1 MVESNES
8 PRAESLTY
16 RIEAKHLRIF
26 IYSHP
31 LGRSFGS
38 IEGIKWTFSDDLIE
52 LKMTVVLLRNW
63 WTSDVEDHQFFWA
76 SGNSIFCWFHNII
89 NFFAVDHKPRDHTYL
104 LFQTELLCCKYVHN
118 VMNLEEKKPAPIKG
132 VTLFTNLLVAESNY
146 SYSRRHHEA

>member
-38 IEGIKWTFSDDLIE
+38 IDGIKWTFSDDLIE

-63 WTSDVEDHQFFWA
+63 
-76 SGNSIFCWFHNII
+76 
-89 NFFAVDHKPRDHTYL
+89 
-104 LFQTELLCCKYVHN
+104 
-118 VMNLEEKKPAPIKG
+118 
-132 VTLFTNLLVAESNY
+132 
-146 SYSRRHHEA
+146 